1 MGSGVF
7 TTPFSLLHLN
17 CRSLYLK
24 EDDVRLLLEEIQ
36 PSVLAVTE
44 TWLNDSQVDSMI
56 FPGYKFVHKSR
67 KTGPGG
73 GVGLI
78 IKNEIPV
85 TDHPQLSDLNLRHDS
100 YEGLFIN
107 IPLNKGRNFIVGVIY
122 RPPGKPLLEFN
133 NEFDQLLHIVNKPGK
148 DVMIAGDFNIDLL
161 KHSDHSMTGNY
172 YDMISSHH
180 FLPTVLRPTR
190 ITPTSFSLIENIL
203 TNIGSL
209 STHSAIIVVDIS
221 DHLPVLAW
229 LDINPTPDLKRFRVT
244 KRLISHDKIN
254 SFYNLLMNIDFS
266 PISKLC
272 DEQDP
277 CGAYA
282 AFIRKYSDAYNSA
295 FPLIERDGNKKHNPV
310 NPWMTSGLFVSC
322 KKKNNLYKKYLKN
335 PNERN
340 KNQFIKYRNK
350 FKLIKLKAKKDYYAT
365 EFARYSNDLKKTW
378 QLIKSLIDN
387 KDHATRIEELVI
399 GNHKITDDVEMA
411 EKFNA
416 YFSSIA
422 KNLSDKIP
430 KSVRPFSDYLDPSLL
445 NSFAFYPTSP
455 EELSQLNGSIKL
467 THSSGPD
474 GLDPTIVG
482 PSICYIAT
490 PLAAI
495 INCSLSTGI
504 VPTDMKKS
512 IISPIFKQGNRKD
525 LTNYRPISVISYF
538 AKLLEKTVYSR
549 LYNYIEKMNLLYP
562 LQHGFRS
569 GHSTVMSLID
579 IHNKITEA
587 IDSKKLSIGIF
598 LDLSKAFD
606 TVDHEILLKKLE
618 NYGIRG
624 TPLLWFKNYL
634 SSRYHQVKCNLIF
647 SDFGT
652 MRFGVPQGSILGP
665 LLFLIYINDLPNSS
679 SLLHFVLFADDTN
692 LFISTSSYQHTIGVI
707 NEELKLISDW
717 FKANKMSL
725 NIGKSNYILFSS
737 NRKLILQSEETI
749 LIDNMK
755 VPRVA
760 SVKFL
765 GVFID
770 QHVGW
775 SEHLTHISAKVAKS
789 IGVITRI
796 SAHLPNKILLSL
808 YYSLVYP
815 YLSYGNLVWASNY
828 KTKLKRL
835 LILQKRIVR
844 VLARAPFNSHTS
856 ALFQDLGILKIEQ
869 INIYQVG
876 EFMHRYTHNQLP
888 NAFCNYFKYISDQHP
903 HDTRNKGNKYLVDFS
918 RTNIRKF
925 SIVIWGPRLWNSL
938 SPSLRYIPHLTAF
951 KRKLREHLLSNG
963 S

>member
-1 MGSGVF
+1 
-7 TTPFSLLHLN
+7 
-17 CRSLYLK
+17 
-24 EDDVRLLLEEIQ
+24 
-36 PSVLAVTE
+36 
-44 TWLNDSQVDSMI
+44 
-56 FPGYKFVHKSR
+56 
-67 KTGPGG
+67 
-73 GVGLI
+73 
-78 IKNEIPV
+78 
-85 TDHPQLSDLNLRHDS
+85 
-100 YEGLFIN
+100 
-107 IPLNKGRNFIVGVIY
+107 
-122 RPPGKPLLEFN
+122 
-133 NEFDQLLHIVNKPGK
+133 
-148 DVMIAGDFNIDLL
+148 
-161 KHSDHSMTGNY
+161 
-172 YDMISSHH
+172 
-180 FLPTVLRPTR
+180 
-190 ITPTSFSLIENIL
+190 
-203 TNIGSL
+203 
-209 STHSAIIVVDIS
+209 
-221 DHLPVLAW
+221 
-229 LDINPTPDLKRFRVT
+229 
-244 KRLISHDKIN
+244 
-254 SFYNLLMNIDFS
+254 
-266 PISKLC
+266 
-272 DEQDP
+272 
-277 CGAYA
+277 
-282 AFIRKYSDAYNSA
+282 
-295 FPLIERDGNKKHNPV
+295 
-310 NPWMTSGLFVSC
+310 
-322 KKKNNLYKKYLKN
+322 
-335 PNERN
+335 
-340 KNQFIKYRNK
+340 
-350 FKLIKLKAKKDYYAT
+350 
-365 EFARYSNDLKKTW
+365 
-378 QLIKSLIDN
+378 
-387 KDHATRIEELVI
+387 
-399 GNHKITDDVEMA
+399 
-411 EKFNA
+411 
-416 YFSSIA
+416 
-422 KNLSDKIP
+422 
-430 KSVRPFSDYLDPSLL
+430 
-445 NSFAFYPTSP
+445 
-455 EELSQLNGSIKL
+455 
-467 THSSGPD
+467 
-474 GLDPTIVG
+474 
-482 PSICYIAT
+482 
-490 PLAAI
+490 
-495 INCSLSTGI
+495 
-504 VPTDMKKS
+504 
-512 IISPIFKQGNRKD
+512 
-525 LTNYRPISVISYF
+525 
-538 AKLLEKTVYSR
+538 
-549 LYNYIEKMNLLYP
+549 
-562 LQHGFRS
+562 
-569 GHSTVMSLID
+569 
-579 IHNKITEA
+579 
-587 IDSKKLSIGIF
+587 
-598 LDLSKAFD
+598 
-606 TVDHEILLKKLE
+606 
-618 NYGIRG
+618 
-624 TPLLWFKNYL
+624 
-634 SSRYHQVKCNLIF
+634 
-647 SDFGT
+647 